1 MPCAPYIGFPKA
13 AEAAG
18 RTGRARGRRRAAA
31 RARTAFAALLPLL
44 ALAAGTWSAA
54 PAAAGEP
61 SRPAWLENAVPWSA
75 PPGTPLVAVVIDDLG
90 PDRRRSARAA
100 ALAGP
105 LTLSWLSYADGLP
118 ARTAAARANG
128 HELLLHLPMEPLGEE
143 DPGPGALLVRH
154 GAGEIRRRV
163 AAALSR
169 FTGFVGANNH
179 MGSRFT
185 AEEAGMRVVLSALG
199 RRGLLFLDSRTGPG
213 SRALRLG
220 RAMGVATVAR
230 DVFLDSRPGRGEPR
244 ARLREAERI
253 ARRTGS
259 AIAIGHPRD
268 DTLAALEEW
277 IAGLGD
283 GPVRLAPLSAVA
295 RARLGG

>member
-18 RTGRARGRRRAAA
+18 RTAKARGRGRAAA
-31 RARTAFAALLPLL
+31 RARAAFAALLL
-44 ALAAGTWSAA
+44 ALAAWTPAGA
-54 PAAAGEP
+54 PAAGEQA
-61 SRPAWLENAVPWSA
+61 RPAWRENAVPWSA

-100 ALAGP
+100 ALPGP

-128 HELLLHLPMEPLGEE
+128 HELLLHLPMEPLGNE

-154 GAGEIRRRV
+154 GPAELRRRV
-163 AAALSR
+163 EAALSR
-169 FTGFVGANNH
+169 FAGFVGANNH

-185 AEEAGMRVVLSALG
+185 ADEAGMRVVLSALG
-199 RRGLLFLDSRTGPG
+199 RRGLLFLDSRTGPR

-230 DVFLDSRPGRGEPR
+230 DVFLDSRPGRAEPR

-253 ARRTGS
+253 ARRTGA